1 MIIVNGQRSIGDL
14 HYGLR
19 YLSVLENVDA
29 AILMASQIHGIAF
42 RVEEDV
48 VEFADFKFFNDFWIF
63 AKEVYVVRIRE
74 QGKMA
79 VII

>member
-1 MIIVNGQRSIGDL
+1 
-14 HYGLR
+14 
-19 YLSVLENVDA
+19 
-29 AILMASQIHGIAF
+29 MASQVHGITF
-42 RVEEDV
+42 RVDEDV

-74 QGKMA
+74 QDKMV